1 MKKNNIIY
9 LSHFIDSKTP
19 TYGNRT
25 VINIDQISN
34 IKDGD
39 TANSFS
45 FSTSSNHIGTHI
57 DLPSHFFDSEKNI
70 SFYNPNTW
78 IFNKIGLIDIQT
90 LSPRLIDLDVDE
102 LNLDCKIDLLLIRT
116 GYEQFR
122 KEDKYW
128 NNYPGF
134 KLSFIKKIKNK
145 YKNLRA
151 IGFDFISLTS
161 PVNKEEG
168 KKCHLE
174 LLNPKEEIFIIED
187 MKLSAANNHISKV
200 IILPWQINGL
210 DSSPVSIIAEMDIN
224 K

>member
-1 MKKNNIIY
+1 MRNDDIIY
-9 LSHFIDSKTP
+9 LSHFIDAETP

-25 VINIDQISN
+25 IIKIDQTSS

-57 DLPSHFFDSEKNI
+57 DLPSHFFDSEKNV
-70 SFYNPNTW
+70 SFYNPNAW
-78 IFNKIGLIDIQT
+78 IFNKIGLIDIQI
-90 LSPRLIDLDVDE
+90 LSSKLIDLDADE
-102 LNLDCKIDLLLIRT
+102 LNLDYKIDLLLIRT

-122 KEDKYW
+122 NEDKYW

-161 PVNKEEG
+161 PINKEEG

-174 LLNPKEEIFIIED
+174 LLNPDKEIFIIED
-187 MKLSAANNHISKV
+187 MKLSNVKNKIKNVTIA
-200 IILPWQINGL
+200 PWQINRM
-210 DSSPVSIIAEMDIN
+210 DSAPVTIIAEIE
-224 K
+224 